1 MNGLLSKNALREAAR
16 QKRSL
21 LSPAEIEGKSTRICT
36 ALAGILDGMDP
47 IMVYVSKPR
56 EVDTRRLIGQLI
68 ISRKKIVVPVIE
80 KETRTLRLSY
90 LDRISDLVESTF
102 QVPEPIGHELPA
114 DSRDIKGV
122 IVPVLAFDRNG
133 TRLGYGAGY
142 YDRFLSAHP
151 HMAKIG
157 LAFACQEFDEIPA
170 DGNDIGMDIIITENG
185 IIRCDCRYGD
195 INYRPQLNTLK

>member
-1 MNGLLSKNALREAAR
+1 MTGLLSKNALREAAR

-68 ISRKKIVVPVIE
+68 VSRKKIVVPVIE

-185 IIRCDCRYGD
+185 IIRCDCRYED